1 MDTIAMGYFM
11 EIAAGETFWEVSERN
26 HISQSSVSKA
36 ILKLENE
43 LGVDLFNRERRTVT
57 LTPAGRQFYDSL
69 TRLAPEFQRTIDGLA
84 KFSSQKV
91 ITYYITPTDILDL
104 NFQLRSPEINRRYP
118 DISLSLYSKKPMT
131 PEAVFADLQ
140 DGKLDFA
147 IMHKMLATEEYCD
160 YTLLCQDPLLVL
172 MPKNHRLA
180 GNPFV
185 TFSDLENEKILIKS
199 VHMMSVFQ
207 DIYND
212 LDIPHPPKAFRLE
225 SGDELLRAQV
235 FQRVMYGEG
244 ITFYFES
251 DIDIFKLDNAYVCP
265 LRGCPEFPIV
275 LVQKKGRKLS
285 VYHEAFRQYLC
296 SLVTDRIKLSSHSFS
311 E

>member
-57 LTPAGRQFYDSL
+57 LTPAGRQFYNSL
-69 TRLAPEFQRTIDGLA
+69 QDLAPEFQKAIDDLA

-91 ITYYITPTDILDL
+91 ITYYITPTDILGL
-104 NFQLRSPEINRRYP
+104 GFHLRSPEINTRYP
-118 DISLSLYSKKPMT
+118 EISLSLYSTKPAA
-131 PEAVFADLQ
+131 PEAVFDDLQ
-140 DGKLDFA
+140 EGKLDFA
-147 IMHKMLATEEYCD
+147 IMHKMLSTEEYCD
-160 YTLLCQDPLLVL
+160 YTLLSPDSL
-172 MPKNHRLA
+172 MVIMQKNHRLA

-199 VHMMSVFQ
+199 IHMMSVYQ
-207 DIYND
+207 DICND
-212 LDIPHPPKAFRLE
+212 LNIPHPPKAFHLE
-225 SGDELLRAQV
+225 SGDELRRDQV
-235 FQRVMYGEG
+235 FQRVIFGEG

-251 DIDIFKLDNAYVCP
+251 DIDIFNLDNVYVCP

-275 LVQKKGRKLS
+275 LAQKKGRKLS
-285 VYHEAFRQYLC
+285 IYQETFRQYLC
-296 SLVTDRIKLSSHSFS
+296 SLVTDK
-311 E
+311 EK